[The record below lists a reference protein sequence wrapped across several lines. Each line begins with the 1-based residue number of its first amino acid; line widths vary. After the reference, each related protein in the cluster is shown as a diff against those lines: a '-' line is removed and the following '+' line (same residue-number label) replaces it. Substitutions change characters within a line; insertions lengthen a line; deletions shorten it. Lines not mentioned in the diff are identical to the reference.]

1 MTYCGRF
8 APSPSGRLHQG
19 SLVAGYAAL
28 LRCLNH
34 QGRFIVRIEDL
45 DFPRCPPANTPV
57 ILTELALLGIKSPLS
72 PVIQSCQLEDYHEV
86 MNVLT
91 DNGTAY
97 FCECTRALMK
107 QRPCPCH
114 EQQVQ
119 EKLRTADADHLAIRI
134 ELKEC
139 LKHYPSFKDNNL
151 GMVSQCDLGHELA
164 SSLVL
169 RRADGIIAYNLAVV
183 VDDHN
188 EGISEVVRG
197 ADMLDATFLQLCLY
211 DIMGWTAPEFFHVP
225 LITDPQGNKL
235 SKQNKAPAVLSTMA
249 PHQAFIHTC
258 RLLGQQCDENCMN
271 MAKYLDETF
280 IRAGL
285 ITLEIISRAAAA
297 ANAAAA
303 ASAASAEAAR
313 CSDQGH
319 SRSRHARN
327 AAATDLSCQPG
338 STRHT
343 ALTSTV
349 LGLGLLLTPQLS
361 PARGFGHGQSHG
373 QAPATSA
380 APTTSDAR
388 ATAACHG
395 QRAVPGLDYGND
407 KGEVLTEFMLPDS
420 GIDISMLV
428 HALCDGGADGAGMAA
443 VAEVARE
450 YAHGMDDLIFHMA
463 CAFNVAAMP
472 HSAIVI

>member
-28 LRCLNH
+28 LRCLNR

-45 DFPRCPPANTPV
+45 DFPRCPAANTPV
-57 ILTELALLGIKSPLS
+57 ILTELALLGMKSPLS
-72 PVIQSCQLEDYHEV
+72 PVIQSFQLDDYHEV
-86 MNVLT
+86 MNALT
-91 DNGTAY
+91 ENGTAY

-114 EQQVQ
+114 EQLVQ
-119 EKLRTADADHLAIRI
+119 EKLRSADADHLAIRI

-151 GMVSQCDLGHELA
+151 GLVSQGDLGHDLA

-258 RLLGQQCDENCMN
+258 RLLGQQCNESCMN
-271 MAKYLDETF
+271 KAKSLDETF
-280 IRAGL
+280 SRAGL
-285 ITLEIISRAAAA
+285 ITLEIISSASAAAD
-297 ANAAAA
+297 AAAA
-303 ASAASAEAAR
+303 ASAGAAR
-313 CSDQGH
+313 CSAHGRG
-319 SRSRHARN
+319 RSRHARN
-327 AAATDLSCQPG
+327 AAAPDLSCQPD
-338 STRHT
+338 STWHT

-349 LGLGLLLTPQLS
+349 LGLGLLLNPQLS

-373 QAPATSA
+373 QAPAPDQPAA
-380 APTTSDAR
+380 AP
-388 ATAACHG
+388 ATAACPG
-395 QRAVPGLDYGND
+395 QREVPGLEYGAD
-407 KGEVLTEFMLPDS
+407 KAEVLTEFMLPDS
-420 GIDISMLV
+420 GIDVSTLM
-428 HALCDGGADGAGMAA
+428 HALCDGRADGAGMAA
-443 VAEVARE
+443 VAEMARE
-450 YAHGMDDLIFHMA
+450 YAHGIDDLIFHMA

>member
-45 DFPRCPPANTPV
+45 DFPRCPSANTPV

-72 PVIQSCQLEDYHEV
+72 PVIQSCQLDDYHEV
-86 MNVLT
+86 MNALT

-114 EQQVQ
+114 EQLVQ

-271 MAKYLDETF
+271 KAKSLDETF

-285 ITLEIISRAAAA
+285 ITLEIINRAAAA
-297 ANAAAA
+297 ANAAA
-303 ASAASAEAAR
+303 SAEAAR
-313 CSDQGH
+313 CNAQGH

-327 AAATDLSCQPG
+327 AAAPDLSCQPG

-349 LGLGLLLTPQLS
+349 LGLGLLLTPKLS

-373 QAPATSA
+373 QAP
-380 APTTSDAR
+380 TT
-388 ATAACHG
+388 TACPG
-395 QRAVPGLDYGND
+395 QRAVPGLDYGYD

-420 GIDISMLV
+420 GIDVSMLV
-428 HALCDGGADGAGMAA
+428 HALSDGGADGAGMAA